1 MDTTFHDN
9 SYQVTMLQ
17 VIFYSPIMI
26 DVILLSFSTAVHD
39 NLKFCLY
46 VLAIVLLLCLGMHD
60 ECQYCIMTECH
71 EVATEAV
78 PWPAEIPTTGKEC
91 SLTCIHVTLPPLPPR
106 VLL

>member
-1 MDTTFHDN
+1 
-9 SYQVTMLQ
+9 
-17 VIFYSPIMI
+17 MI

-60 ECQYCIMTECH
+60 ECQCCIMTECL

-78 PWPAEIPTTGKEC
+78 PCIWPAEIPTTSKEH
-91 SLTCIHVTLPPLPPR
+91 SLTRIRTVTAR
-106 VLL
+106 Q